1 MMDASHDSST
11 IVSARASSISN
22 TNNISSTG
30 VGSEHVQVVVRVRPL
45 NKNELARGDSCCL
58 TIDTGDSIEGN
69 SSSSSSSSQHQQQV
83 RIVIQK
89 SATETQQF
97 LVSTCLP
104 AQTDQHTFF
113 TQSGIISN
121 LLDSALAGFRCCAFA
136 FGQTGAGKTFTMVGG
151 GSANKIHSGDPDDG
165 VIGRSLEYLYRRFP
179 VLEAVQSSATASVQF
194 HVRISCIEIYHEN
207 VFDLFSHE
215 HTHNSTA
222 TNNMSYTQS
231 NKDRTPLG
239 IREHASEGFYL
250 EGLRIISCAN
260 CAEAIKVINSAL
272 RYRQLGSHDM
282 NSRSSRSHCI
292 TDIYVDKVITP
303 RTEASSNSNNSEG
316 ISRTRSYGDGM
327 EPQTETPIIDSGRVQ
342 ADNAHATAATVT
354 THMSATG
361 THGANVVKHCGKIS
375 MIDLAGSERLKN
387 TASTGK
393 VLQEAGFINKSLYV
407 LGKVIAG
414 LVRTGGDRNNM
425 DVPYRDSK
433 LTKILIESLGGNSKT
448 MLIACVTESSA
459 SMLESMR
466 TLKFS
471 ISCARIKNIPVVMKQ
486 DQAHLVSELRDQIYR
501 LKQENKKLRLSLE
514 YKVATA
520 QSNLVPHKQQHAYL
534 RQQQQQQ
541 QRQHQHQ
548 NPNQQHNALFPRMRR
563 MMNPNSE
570 DDNNN
575 SKRSKQPRAKYV
587 NNKRVLVTNKS
598 RPKQD
603 HHAASH
609 NVQTH
614 QDTSVDA
621 PAKTDTEMLID
632 SLLGSDDE
640 LEQLSV
646 HGSVTGQQRPPRAKP
661 ARLATNSNT
670 NSNTNSSSNNAVV
683 GSGFSVGRRRL
694 QVNDVLKDYSDS
706 DNDSHYTTKAGKQG
720 HKNVGNT
727 SSEVSVHAVAEVINA
742 KDFIADLPTHAA
754 DQSDQE
760 LAHNSSIDEEDPTSL
775 RKEQQRLR
783 ILEKKVLGNNSKQ
796 TQSDT
801 DISGGSKQSR
811 KPPPRAQMTKLEMM
825 QAKMQKLEDNSNNK
839 LSEDEESISER
850 KAAAKR
856 KQQPAN
862 TQSSAAIWSTE
873 DKPPQLAG
881 AGKKVVKDNS
891 NSNSKPGPT
900 GKPSKKPSPYTAHLK
915 DGPDK
920 KSSSKTKPQR
930 AQPQSQEP
938 QSQSEFQSQQEPAS
952 LRFADNQDI
961 YGESDADTNKNNNN
975 IHLSK
980 KLSSKKQSQ
989 HGHGQ
994 HVHMSAREDA
1004 VTVIQDAYDN
1014 EEFVAEED
1022 ANNEQTHSIKH
1033 AEPISEKTTSGRRKG
1048 TPILFKK
1055 YNPDDDEDEEE
1066 EGNRK
1071 DDEDDEDDELV
1082 DGLLQSN
1089 THTGTQSKPSSVA
1102 SSLINDWADMEAV
1115 ELPPLTPTDTHNN
1128 TPATTATS
1136 GSTSSPTP
1144 STYSQSNKQ
1153 QSSTK
1158 STIQFTTNTSTAA
1171 SSQKDTS
1178 SDADID
1184 LNQHAKLIASAEEH
1198 LQTVE
1203 NTVLNSLMDQ
1213 LDDMPG
1219 FMSAEDEEAWQVLQR
1234 EKLALQQEI
1243 ELSKMLSQD
1252 LADVNTQIQKQASEQ
1267 TGEGGAVE
1275 EFEENY
1281 EEENYEDDNEF
1292 ENEEEIAV
1300 VESQQKTSSSTVN
1313 TSTRKSSSK
1322 KRSNKQQ
1329 TPTQPLSARTND
1341 VIEDSVDDAAY
1352 EDSTAFQPTLDFCI
1366 SGKSLMTKPS
1376 DNQSNKQSVDQS
1388 LQPSSKAS
1396 VKEIVKQSVKQSVK
1410 LSSKETAAAEDN
1422 YEDDADYEDDT
1433 QSSPVVEAKEASIKA
1448 RGMDS
1453 LSRKQASFEQASS
1466 EQEPVEAADKASSVK
1481 QQQQQ
1486 EPALVQDVEQEDD
1499 YDDVMFDDSQAESKA
1514 ASTKPEEKQKQE
1526 SVKLAD
1532 VSSMPVPSDKESNK
1546 DIIADVPTDIP
1557 VAASVKQEPSAIAT
1571 TATTVANITNVA
1583 DISTRPPLAVPS
1595 DSAKYLRM
1603 EEEHVTARDY
1613 TEDDDKRLSRKSCMD
1628 ESPTHPNSQHNSN
1641 SSHKNDD
1648 SHRTAFKDFDDDP
1661 NGNHTVDS
1669 NMNSIE
1675 EGNEQTL
1682 EHMSSKHSIVGPL
1695 VKVHS
1700 DLSNV
1705 DTQEYEDEFDA
1716 TTNTDLW
1723 SGGAHNQITPRTS
1736 SQSHPQSVYRDPS
1749 SSPYMSSPTTHA
1761 SPVILNLNPIRF
1773 QQQQQ
1778 QQIQQQMQSQ
1788 KLQQLEDIN
1797 NSLHANA
1804 DESGVNT
1811 GGAGLSIQVSDVS
1824 AVSTARSSTLPSSQV
1839 SAVSSPT
1846 HGNEDYSIHRI
1857 LLSST
1862 KDDDLQLFAAAEA
1875 PEPSI
1880 DEQAVDD
1887 GAEDNR
1893 NESTFHSTLSNN
1905 QREDE
1910 LETQQSLKQSQ
1921 QVEITNALSYDN
1933 YFDPEGQS
1941 PGDQSAAASNYPSS
1955 KGDEDGPS
1963 ADVGGSGKGTNDDN
1977 HKDVVNL
1984 EGSTSHRSP
1993 QRVVIDNSRVI
2004 DALADSS
2011 KAQATLPASTKN
2023 VTGFETSFPASK
2035 DASGSEMTSSKE
2047 ETLTSDSNDGKPVS
2061 DEDIARNVNAMVDL
2075 MFLAM
2080 GDDDDIDYTA

>member
-1 MMDASHDSST
+1 
-11 IVSARASSISN
+11 
-22 TNNISSTG
+22 
-30 VGSEHVQVVVRVRPL
+30 
-45 NKNELARGDSCCL
+45 
-58 TIDTGDSIEGN
+58 
-69 SSSSSSSSQHQQQV
+69 
-83 RIVIQK
+83 
-89 SATETQQF
+89 
-97 LVSTCLP
+97 
-104 AQTDQHTFF
+104 
-113 TQSGIISN
+113 
-121 LLDSALAGFRCCAFA
+121 
-136 FGQTGAGKTFTMVGG
+136 
-151 GSANKIHSGDPDDG
+151 
-165 VIGRSLEYLYRRFP
+165 
-179 VLEAVQSSATASVQF
+179 
-194 HVRISCIEIYHEN
+194 
-207 VFDLFSHE
+207 
-215 HTHNSTA
+215 
-222 TNNMSYTQS
+222 
-231 NKDRTPLG
+231 
-239 IREHASEGFYL
+239 
-250 EGLRIISCAN
+250 
-260 CAEAIKVINSAL
+260 
-272 RYRQLGSHDM
+272 
-282 NSRSSRSHCI
+282 
-292 TDIYVDKVITP
+292 
-303 RTEASSNSNNSEG
+303 
-316 ISRTRSYGDGM
+316 
-327 EPQTETPIIDSGRVQ
+327 
-342 ADNAHATAATVT
+342 
-354 THMSATG
+354 
-361 THGANVVKHCGKIS
+361 
-375 MIDLAGSERLKN
+375 
-387 TASTGK
+387 
-393 VLQEAGFINKSLYV
+393 
-407 LGKVIAG
+407 
-414 LVRTGGDRNNM
+414 
-425 DVPYRDSK
+425 
-433 LTKILIESLGGNSKT
+433 
-448 MLIACVTESSA
+448 
-459 SMLESMR
+459 
-466 TLKFS
+466 
-471 ISCARIKNIPVVMKQ
+471 
-486 DQAHLVSELRDQIYR
+486 
-501 LKQENKKLRLSLE
+501 
-514 YKVATA
+514 
-520 QSNLVPHKQQHAYL
+520 
-534 RQQQQQQ
+534 
-541 QRQHQHQ
+541 
-548 NPNQQHNALFPRMRR
+548 
-563 MMNPNSE
+563 
-570 DDNNN
+570 
-575 SKRSKQPRAKYV
+575 
-587 NNKRVLVTNKS
+587 
-598 RPKQD
+598 
-603 HHAASH
+603 
-609 NVQTH
+609 
-614 QDTSVDA
+614 
-621 PAKTDTEMLID
+621 
-632 SLLGSDDE
+632 
-640 LEQLSV
+640 
-646 HGSVTGQQRPPRAKP
+646 
-661 ARLATNSNT
+661 
-670 NSNTNSSSNNAVV
+670 
-683 GSGFSVGRRRL
+683 
-694 QVNDVLKDYSDS
+694 
-706 DNDSHYTTKAGKQG
+706 
-720 HKNVGNT
+720 
-727 SSEVSVHAVAEVINA
+727 
-742 KDFIADLPTHAA
+742 
-754 DQSDQE
+754 
-760 LAHNSSIDEEDPTSL
+760 
-775 RKEQQRLR
+775 
-783 ILEKKVLGNNSKQ
+783 
-796 TQSDT
+796 
-801 DISGGSKQSR
+801 
-811 KPPPRAQMTKLEMM
+811 
-825 QAKMQKLEDNSNNK
+825 
-839 LSEDEESISER
+839 
-850 KAAAKR
+850 
-856 KQQPAN
+856 
-862 TQSSAAIWSTE
+862 
-873 DKPPQLAG
+873 
-881 AGKKVVKDNS
+881 
-891 NSNSKPGPT
+891 
-900 GKPSKKPSPYTAHLK
+900 
-915 DGPDK
+915 
-920 KSSSKTKPQR
+920 
-930 AQPQSQEP
+930 
-938 QSQSEFQSQQEPAS
+938 
-952 LRFADNQDI
+952 
-961 YGESDADTNKNNNN
+961 
-975 IHLSK
+975 
-980 KLSSKKQSQ
+980 
-989 HGHGQ
+989 
-994 HVHMSAREDA
+994 
-1004 VTVIQDAYDN
+1004 
-1014 EEFVAEED
+1014 
-1022 ANNEQTHSIKH
+1022 
-1033 AEPISEKTTSGRRKG
+1033 
-1048 TPILFKK
+1048 
-1055 YNPDDDEDEEE
+1055 
-1066 EGNRK
+1066 
-1071 DDEDDEDDELV
+1071 
-1082 DGLLQSN
+1082 
-1089 THTGTQSKPSSVA
+1089 
-1102 SSLINDWADMEAV
+1102 
-1115 ELPPLTPTDTHNN
+1115 
-1128 TPATTATS
+1128 
-1136 GSTSSPTP
+1136 
-1144 STYSQSNKQ
+1144 
-1153 QSSTK
+1153 
-1158 STIQFTTNTSTAA
+1158 
-1171 SSQKDTS
+1171 
-1178 SDADID
+1178 
-1184 LNQHAKLIASAEEH
+1184 
-1198 LQTVE
+1198 
-1203 NTVLNSLMDQ
+1203 
-1213 LDDMPG
+1213 
-1219 FMSAEDEEAWQVLQR
+1219 
-1234 EKLALQQEI
+1234 
-1243 ELSKMLSQD
+1243 
-1252 LADVNTQIQKQASEQ
+1252 
-1267 TGEGGAVE
+1267 
-1275 EFEENY
+1275 
-1281 EEENYEDDNEF
+1281 
-1292 ENEEEIAV
+1292 V